1 MKVDCRAT
9 SKLLKPPPGTLKV
22 DINDDRLAISST
34 FFDGLRNAVM
44 IAPEN
49 ANEFPQIAVMS
60 NHAVGKILF
69 GDRATCEP
77 YAEYLASRNG
87 SR

>member
-1 MKVDCRAT
+1 
-9 SKLLKPPPGTLKV
+9 
-22 DINDDRLAISST
+22 
-34 FFDGLRNAVM
+34 M